1 MGLRKSKKIKDKI
14 PKDSISEFIKEK
26 TPDSNSS
33 AFIKHKTPDSS
44 SKLKGF
50 EIPPPRQDSI
60 ADIPKE
66 EPFIPSREGFRPK
79 KSRKEEFVNVT
90 PPIILEDPIPNN
102 ERLSEKKFK
111 IKEQANTSSVSPP
124 KTEIKA
130 KRPPSRAGR
139 KNSETNGVRNQPLP
153 PKISEKT
160 PGTASRRIHPTK
172 LGSAKSKVKNRVNR
186 PPPVTDKDKSIPKN
200 RIRRL
205 PPTLKSKKNANQQ
218 PPQNIKNKTPG
229 KQKRSPHGTKTKIPK
244 KTVNKRP
251 PPSIRNKTPSRKDKS
266 QPPLTY
272 KEKIPK
278 TIIKQKNPK

>member
-14 PKDSISEFIKEK
+14 PKGSISEFIQEK
-26 TPDSNSS
+26 TPDPNSS

-50 EIPPPRQDSI
+50 GIPPPRQDSI

-111 IKEQANTSSVSPP
+111 TKEPPNTSSVFPP
-124 KTEIKA
+124 KTEIVA
-130 KRPPSRAGR
+130 KQPPSRTGKR
-139 KNSETNGVRNQPLP
+139 NSETNWVTNQPLP

-160 PGTASRRIHPTK
+160 PGTASRRIHPTT
-172 LGSAKSKVKNRVNR
+172 LGSAKSKAKNRVNR
-186 PPPVTDKDKSIPKN
+186 PPPVTDKDNPIPKD

-205 PPTLKSKKNANQQ
+205 PPTLKSKKNVNRQ
-218 PPQNIKNKTPG
+218 PPHNIKSETPG
-229 KQKRSPHGTKTKIPK
+229 KQKKPPRGMKTKIPK
-244 KTVNKRP
+244 KIVNKRP
-251 PPSIRNKTPSRKDKS
+251 PQPIRSKSPSRDDKS
-266 QPPLTY
+266 QPPPTY
-272 KEKIPK
+272 KEEIPK
-278 TIIKQKNPK
+278 TIIKQKNPR